1 MKTKLEF
8 ENKIVNRFNVKYKEI
23 DLLPRRE
30 SSGYSSFSKTWAT
43 AVSIDIVGFK
53 KMVDPSSNINMEQM
67 VKIVQLFNE
76 IVAEVAMSELFKHI
90 FRDIYYVGD
99 EVIVVF
105 NSSTKEQINEAV
117 DFAFYMN
124 SLINTVLSKKLISL
138 IPNLNYFKAGIGVWT
153 SNDNTL
159 VRSGKKGDLEY
170 SSSTLI
176 GTSINYASKL
186 SKMANRYPYDNYPI
200 LLSGLAKGNLYN
212 TMDDIVS
219 KHAQELN
226 TNIGRIWG
234 VNLIKTAYN

>member
-8 ENKIVNRFNVKYKEI
+8 ENKIVDRFNVQYKQIET
-23 DLLPRRE
+23 LPRRE
-30 SSGYSSFSKTWAT
+30 SSGYSVISKTWAT

-53 KMVDPSSNINMEQM
+53 KMVDPNSNINMEQM

-76 IVAEVAMSELFKHI
+76 IVAEVAMSNEFKHV

-105 NSSTKEQINEAV
+105 NSATREEINSAV
-117 DFAFYMN
+117 DFSFYIN
-124 SLINTVLSKKLISL
+124 TLINYVLARKLNNFV
-138 IPNLNYFKAGIGVWT
+138 PGLNNFKVGIGVWT

-159 VRSGKKGDLEY
+159 VRSGKKGDSEY

-186 SKMANRYPYDNYPI
+186 SKMANRYPYGNFPI
-200 LLSGLAKGNLYN
+200 LLSPLTKGNLWN
-212 TMDDIVS
+212 QIADDVS
-219 KHAQELN
+219 KWSQELN
-226 TNIGRIWG
+226 TNVGQIWG
-234 VNLIKTAYN
+234 LNLIKQSHY

>member
-8 ENKIVNRFNVKYKEI
+8 ENKIIDRFKAQYKEI
-23 DLLPRRE
+23 DHLPRRE
-30 SSGYSSFSKTWAT
+30 SSSYSSFSKVWAT

-53 KMVDPSSNINMEQM
+53 KMVGLSSNINMEQM
-67 VKIVQLFNE
+67 VKMVQLFNE
-76 IVAEVAMSELFKHI
+76 IVAEVAMSETFKHI

-105 NSSTKEQINEAV
+105 NSSTKDQINEAI
-117 DFAFYMN
+117 DFAFHMN
-124 SLINTVLSKKLISL
+124 SLINKVLSKQLISL
-138 IPNLNYFKAGIGVWT
+138 IPVLNDFKVGIGVWT

-186 SKMANRYPYDNYPI
+186 SKMANRYPYGDYPI
-200 LLSGLAKGNLYN
+200 LISSLTKGNLQGSKN
-212 TMDDIVS
+212 DVVS
-219 KHAQELN
+219 KWSQELN
-226 TNIGRIWG
+226 TSVGRIWG
-234 VNLIKTAYN
+234 MNIIKTAYE

>member
-8 ENKIVNRFNVKYKEI
+8 ENKIIDRFKVKYKEI
-23 DLLPRRE
+23 DHLPRRE
-30 SSGYSSFSKTWAT
+30 SSAYSSYSKTWAT
-43 AVSIDIVGFK
+43 AVSVDIADFK

-76 IVAEVAMSELFKHI
+76 IVAEVAMSETFKHI

-99 EVIVVF
+99 EVIVIF
-105 NSSTKEQINEAV
+105 NTTKKEQINEAV

-124 SLINTVLSKKLISL
+124 TLINKVLSKKLISL
-138 IPNLNYFKAGIGVWT
+138 IPVLNYFKAGIGVWT

-186 SKMANRYPYDNYPI
+186 SKMANRYPYGDYPI
-200 LLSGLAKGNLYN
+200 LISSLAKGNLQGQKN
-212 TMDDIVS
+212 DIVS
-219 KHAQELN
+219 KHSQELN
-226 TNIGRIWG
+226 TNIGKIWG
-234 VNLIKTAYN
+234 MNIIKTAYT